1 MPPDAEGKLPISAF
15 IIAQDEADRIG
26 RAIRSVRDWAAEVIV
41 VDSGSSDGTQALARD
56 LGAKV
61 SENPWPGY
69 GEQKRFAED
78 LCASQWL
85 FNIDA
90 DEEVTP
96 ELAEEIRALFA
107 NGEPPLDGYRVYIA
121 DCFSFKEEPSP
132 WANGHWQIR
141 LYDRRKGRF
150 SDSPV
155 HDTVRPEAGAAIGKL
170 KHWMAHRSHRNLS
183 FAVEKMNRYT
193 DAQVEDMAAKGRR
206 VGRLRLLLEFPLAFF
221 KAYLFRRNFLY
232 GAWGW
237 SHAIT
242 FAISRHLR
250 IAKAYERQLME
261 EAKKKRKG

>member
-1 MPPDAEGKLPISAF
+1 MKKSKRIPVSAF

-26 RAIRSVRDWAAEVIV
+26 RAIKSVRDWAAEVVV
-41 VDSGSSDGTQALARD
+41 VDSGSSDGTRSLARE

-61 SENPWPGY
+61 CENPWPGY

-78 LCASQWL
+78 LCASRWL
-85 FNIDA
+85 FNLDA

-107 NGEPPLDGYRVYIA
+107 SGEPPLDGYNVYIA
-121 DCFSFKEEPSP
+121 DCFSFKEEPSL

-141 LYDRRKGRF
+141 LYDRLKGRF

-155 HDTVRPEAGAAIGKL
+155 HDTVLPARGATIGTL

-193 DAQVEDMAAKGRR
+193 DAQVQDMTTKGRR
-206 VGRLRLLLEFPLAFF
+206 VSALRLILEFPVAFL
-221 KAYLFRRNFLY
+221 KAYFLRRNFLY

-237 SHAIT
+237 SYAVQ
-242 FAISRHLR
+242 FAFSRHLR
-250 IAKAYERQLME
+250 VAKLYERQLQ
-261 EAKKKRKG
+261 KRYGTQT